1 MVNADQAYEQH
12 MQQKR
17 KRLAALLQADEMQQQ
32 AELIEKLREQ
42 EAERLR
48 AKENAL
54 LAIKQDKERQ
64 REEFIKNKMIQL
76 KLNNCDEIRTLV
88 QQKYHEE
95 AKRCQLAQI
104 EDKNKLKLAKLDE
117 ERMWK
122 EVHLRNYKLQLDREL
137 NDKRKRESMECQTL
151 LDIKDQMKER
161 ALRSEKEKVELQEAR
176 CTSLPFP
183 GRDPKLIQMK
193 KGDLAEKLKE
203 QMATNRMLQKKR
215 AEQERE
221 IVKVLNEGMEQELA
235 REKATRDAE
244 KQTLKKQID
253 QYYKYSKHVEKQRSV
268 DETKMNKLINDV
280 RQQYDKKDE
289 ENCNKI
295 LNKRWGLADS
305 VYEIQRMQIAEM
317 EELRRKQDEEKVLE
331 GARERQLYE
340 NHLQKS
346 IEADQRM
353 QTAVKKYRETLKE
366 QIKSATL
373 ERERCKRHDQ
383 TQTNRL
389 LEANAKDL
397 DFVQSYVKGSF
408 ENHFKKHPNTALM
421 RKKY

>member
-12 MQQKR
+12 MQEKR
-17 KRLAALLQADEMQQQ
+17 KRLAALLQAEEMQQQ
-32 AELIEKLREQ
+32 AEVIEKLREQ
-42 EAERLR
+42 EIERLR

-54 LAIKQDKERQ
+54 LAVKQDKERQ

-104 EDKNKLKLAKLDE
+104 EDKKKLKLAQLDE
-117 ERMWK
+117 ERLWK
-122 EVHLRNYKLQLDREL
+122 EVHMRNYKLKLDREL
-137 NDKRKRESMECQTL
+137 NDKRKRVSMECQTL

-161 ALRSEKEKVELQEAR
+161 TLRLEKEKVEQQEAR

-183 GRDPKLIQMK
+183 EGDPKLIQMK
-193 KGDLAEKLKE
+193 KSDLAEKLKE
-203 QMATNRMLQKKR
+203 QMATNIMLQRKR
-215 AEQERE
+215 ADQERDL
-221 IVKVLNEGMEQELA
+221 VKVFNEGMEQELA

-253 QYYKYSKHVEKQRSV
+253 QYYKYSKHIEKQRSV
-268 DETKMNKLINDV
+268 DEAKIDKLINDV
-280 RQQYDKKDE
+280 RQQYDKKE
-289 ENCNKI
+289 VENCNETLK
-295 LNKRWGLADS
+295 KRWGLADS
-305 VYEIQRMQIAEM
+305 VYETQRMQIAEM
-317 EELRRKQDEEKVLE
+317 EKLRRKQEEDKILE

-346 IEADQRM
+346 IEANQRM

-389 LEANAKDL
+389 VEANIKDL

-408 ENHFKKHPNTALM
+408 ESHFKKHPNTALM